1 MPSVL
6 PPRDNA
12 RATPVTKAA
21 GDRLWHI
28 GPDEGGG
35 LCACPCQGAWDHQY
49 EQPRSPACNVP
60 ARAAVALR
68 LQQRRTR
75 QGVAYG
81 TTNSSRPSARFLDWM
96 RVTCRITLLL
106 RTGRH
111 HWVHTSN
118 SDTWIQRKSPVPLDR
133 CGAALALDLLPDRGT
148 RMVVRSLGH
157 GVRRFAD
164 SMAVIGI

>member
-1 MPSVL
+1 P
-6 PPRDNA
+6 
-12 RATPVTKAA
+12 
-21 GDRLWHI
+21 
-28 GPDEGGG
+28 
-35 LCACPCQGAWDHQY
+35 
-49 EQPRSPACNVP
+49 
-60 ARAAVALR
+60 
-68 LQQRRTR
+68 
-75 QGVAYG
+75 
-81 TTNSSRPSARFLDWM
+81 F
-96 RVTCRITLLL
+96 L

-164 SMAVIGI
+164 SKAVIGIPKSVLPDRLCKIFQNGLAVTVP